1 MKAHYAVRAFCR
13 GLVADET
20 EKVVLDSGVNVFSVV
35 TEDIDGLTARL
46 VEQGAEIQGVDRLD
60 ALDPVE
66 PVGERMQQL
75 GLDVDV
81 VRDDAGGM
89 WLPATQVRHD
99 TGSGSDEG

>member
-13 GLVADET
+13 GLVVDET

-35 TEDIDGLTARL
+35 TEDIEGLTARL

-66 PVGERMQQL
+66 PVGERMQRL
-75 GLDVDV
+75 GLDVV
-81 VRDDAGGM
+81 PDDAGGM
-89 WLPATQVRHD
+89 WLPATQVQHD
-99 TGSGSDEG
+99 AGSGSDEG